1 MKSSMSDAELGDM
14 KHEVMVNYL
23 YQQQCTNL
31 WVAEGA
37 GVTEGCILRKDQGEY
52 TACPQTLL
60 DSQLFESLKSLNV
73 QASHNHQ
80 RH

>member
-1 MKSSMSDAELGDM
+1 MNTAELDDI

-37 GVTEGCILRKDQGEY
+37 GETEGCILRKGNHGY
-52 TACPQTLL
+52 TSCPPTLQ
-60 DSQLFESLKSLNV
+60 DSLFLKSMSSLNV
-73 QASHNHQ
+73 QV
-80 RH
+80 R